1 MPFSRL
7 GGIPCQTLR
16 GGTSNGAVTA
26 LSSGIGGRVP
36 SKLHTA
42 GEAGPTELEPMPSS
56 EIRSG
61 PRRSRG
67 SRSQR
72 RARKD
77 APERRAPAYITR
89 RIPRYELLG
98 EEGLAAIED
107 HADTLLQEVGL
118 EFRGDP
124 ETLSLW
130 RQAGADVEG
139 ERVRFERGL
148 VRAIVQATTPKE
160 FTQHARNP
168 QRSVVMGGDSTVF
181 SPAYGPPFVRDLD
194 GGRRYG
200 TLEDFENLVKLA
212 YLSPWLHHSGGTICE
227 PVDVAVNKRHLDMVY
242 THIRYSDKGFMGS
255 VTTPERA
262 EDSIELARILF
273 GADFVDDHCVI
284 LGNVNVNSPLVYDGT
299 VTRVLRTYARAN
311 QAVIVVPFILGGAMG
326 PVTPAGA
333 IAQAHAEAMTGVA
346 LTQLVRPG
354 APAIYGN
361 FLTTMS
367 LKSGAPTFGTPE
379 GALGYMAVGQ
389 LARRLGVPFRC
400 GGSFTASK
408 IADAQAAQESADSL
422 LPALMAGTN
431 FVLHAAGWLE
441 GGLTMGYEKLVL
453 DADRLGMMHVLLQG
467 FALDEDSFALDAF
480 REVGPG
486 KHFLGCAHT
495 MAHYETA
502 FYESSLADNNSFEQW
517 RDAGEKDAVVRANQ
531 RFKAMLA
538 DYQTPPID
546 EAVDEAL
553 RDYVTRKKASVPDAW
568 Y

>member
-1 MPFSRL
+1 
-7 GGIPCQTLR
+7 
-16 GGTSNGAVTA
+16 
-26 LSSGIGGRVP
+26 
-36 SKLHTA
+36 
-42 GEAGPTELEPMPSS
+42 MPSS
-56 EIRSG
+56 ETRSIS
-61 PRRSRG
+61 RRRRG
-67 SRSQR
+67 TRGER
-72 RARKD
+72 RARKE
-77 APERRAPAYITR
+77 APACEAPAYITR
-89 RIPRYELLG
+89 RIPRYELLS
-98 EEGLAAIED
+98 EEGLAAIDE
-107 HADTLLQEVGL
+107 HADTLLQEIGV

-124 ETLSLW
+124 EALSLW
-130 RQAGADVEG
+130 RQAGADVDG

-148 VRAIVQATTPKE
+148 VRGIVQATTPGE

-168 QRSVVMGGDSTVF
+168 RHSVVIGGDNTVF
-181 SPAYGPPFVRDLD
+181 SPAYGSPFVRDLD

-212 YLSPWLHHSGGTICE
+212 YVSPWLHHSGGTICE

-242 THIRYSDKGFMGS
+242 AHIRYSDKAFMGS

-262 EDSIELARILF
+262 EDSIQLARILF

-284 LGNVNVNSPLVYDGT
+284 LGNINVNSPLVYDGT
-299 VTRVLRTYARAN
+299 VTQVMRTYAQAN
-311 QAVIVVPFILGGAMG
+311 QAVVVVPFILGGAMG

-367 LKSGAPTFGTPE
+367 LKGGAPTFGMPE

-400 GGSFTASK
+400 GGAFTASK
-408 IADAQAAQESADSL
+408 IVDAQAAQESADSL

-441 GGLTMGYEKLVL
+441 GGLTMGYEKFVL
-453 DADRLGMMHVLLQG
+453 DADRLGMMHVLMRG
-467 FALDEDSFALDAF
+467 IALDEDSFALDAF

-495 MAHYETA
+495 LAHYESA

-517 RDAGEKDAVVRANQ
+517 RDDGEKDAVVRANR
-531 RFKAMLA
+531 RFKTMLT
-538 DYQTPPID
+538 DYQAPPID

-553 RDYVTRKKASVPDAW
+553 RDYVARNKASVADAW